1 MKKIDFIILAFLTF
15 FVYADSMRVGFM
27 WDDEYIVKKND
38 DIKTLKM
45 SDFLKL
51 SYWKDFRKN
60 NSPLEIP
67 LKPVSPLRLISLRL
81 DYKLWNLNP
90 LGYHLTN
97 LLLHILVVF
106 SFYIL
111 FLVFFDRNIS
121 LLASILFAI
130 NPIITETVIWIKNR
144 IDIIAVLF
152 YILSFIT
159 FIKWSKNKKLFWVI
173 LSILFYIFSLLSK
186 EIVITLPVIIILYL
200 FYFEESK
207 DKFPKKI
214 LDFTKITLPYWILS
228 FVYLLFQKFVVEA
241 DKVAFMTA
249 SYFNTLWQ
257 HIYTVFL
264 TFSYYLFLL
273 LYPYNQIAERYL
285 PKPESLI
292 EFKFI
297 ASIILIAFYMAV
309 SIYIKKYDKEI
320 SFFMLWI
327 IIALLPVSNIIYL
340 STRPIAEH
348 RLYITVPAF
357 CVIII
362 KIFNYLKQK
371 LSFRYLYSIA
381 IILLFISYGYSTM
394 KRVYEWRTPVSFWE
408 VTEKRSVPNYRT
420 YLNLGI
426 SYLQIGKIDDS
437 LKYLNMAKELI
448 PEDPYVLNALGIIY
462 IEAKKY
468 VEAINAFQR
477 ALMKYPQ
484 FDNALVN
491 LGYSYYLNGNIRDA
505 IRVLE
510 ISKKISPDDTLP
522 YLYLAEIYKK
532 QGEFEKAEKEFR
544 VALEKENYPF
554 DVHKNLID
562 IYEKKGMYDKAI
574 EEYKKAI
581 SINPLNSWAYNGLGI
596 CYVHTKNYDLAEEN
610 FKRAFELDP
619 TQIMFKK
626 NLNEIDRLKTDYRIM
641 KEKNKKV

>member
-1 MKKIDFIILAFLTF
+1 MKKIDFIILAFLSF

-67 LKPVSPLRLISLRL
+67 LKPVSPLRLISLRT
-81 DYKLWNLNP
+81 DYKLWGLNP

-97 LLLHILVVF
+97 LLLHILVAF

-121 LLASILFAI
+121 LPASILFAI
-130 NPIITETVIWIKNR
+130 NPVITETVIWIKNR

-159 FIKWSKNKKLFWVI
+159 FIKWNKSKKLFWFL

-207 DKFPKKI
+207 DKFSKKI
-214 LDFTKITLPYWILS
+214 LDFTRITLPCWILS

-249 SYFNTLWQ
+249 SYFNSLWQ

-285 PKPESLI
+285 PKPQSLI

-297 ASIILIAFYMAV
+297 ASIILIAFYVGV

-348 RLYITVPAF
+348 RLYIAVPAF

-381 IILLFISYGYSTM
+381 IVLLFISYGYSTM

-626 NLNEIDRLKTDYRIM
+626 NLNEIDRLKTDYRVM

>member
-1 MKKIDFIILAFLTF
+1 
-15 FVYADSMRVGFM
+15 
-27 WDDEYIVKKND
+27 
-38 DIKTLKM
+38 
-45 SDFLKL
+45 
-51 SYWKDFRKN
+51 
-60 NSPLEIP
+60 
-67 LKPVSPLRLISLRL
+67 
-81 DYKLWNLNP
+81 
-90 LGYHLTN
+90 
-97 LLLHILVVF
+97 
-106 SFYIL
+106 L

-121 LLASILFAI
+121 LPASILFAI

-159 FIKWSKNKKLFWVI
+159 FIKWNKSKKLFWFL

-249 SYFNTLWQ
+249 SYFNSLWQ

-297 ASIILIAFYMAV
+297 ASIILIAFYVGV
-309 SIYIKKYDKEI
+309 SIYIKKYDKRI

-348 RLYITVPAF
+348 RLYIAVPAF

-381 IILLFISYGYSTM
+381 IVLLFISYGYSTM

-408 VTEKRSVPNYRT
+408 ATEKRSVPNYRT

-484 FDNALVN
+484 FGNALVN
-491 LGYSYYLNGNIRDA
+491 LGYAYYLNGNIRDA

-544 VALEKENYPF
+544 VVLEKENYPF
-554 DVHKNLID
+554 DVHRSLID

-596 CYVHTKNYDLAEEN
+596 CYVHTKNYDLAEES